1 MYTVLLVDDE
11 ENVINN
17 LITTIDWPVYGIENV
32 LTAIDGI
39 DACTQLAST
48 NVDLLITDISM
59 PRMNGLELVRHVRQT
74 YPNTR
79 CILLTSYSD
88 FSYAKET
95 ISLGIE
101 NYLLKPFNTEEL
113 DNSIRKSLD
122 NISMHKRVIATL
134 FMDNILYRW
143 VINDISFDELTE
155 RSKYTGINLFFAI
168 IALLY

>member
-1 MYTVLLVDDE
+1 
-11 ENVINN
+11 
-17 LITTIDWPVYGIENV
+17 
-32 LTAIDGI
+32 
-39 DACTQLAST
+39 
-48 NVDLLITDISM
+48 
-59 PRMNGLELVRHVRQT
+59 MNGLELVRHVRQT